1 MHAGAHCYTDESNV
15 AAVVVTP
22 ADEVRQYVN
31 ACVEGDVVWPWC
43 ILQAAVL
50 VDRQI
55 EPIVSILVMCE
66 CLATNSAAQPTA
78 VGKHGILCAFVG

>member
-1 MHAGAHCYTDESNV
+1 MVHLA
-15 AAVVVTP
+15 
-22 ADEVRQYVN
+22 
-31 ACVEGDVVWPWC
+31 
-43 ILQAAVL
+43 AAVL

-55 EPIVSILVMCE
+55 EPIAGILVMCE